1 MKASEQETNELFGA
15 TLDAQLAFNTEIA
28 FGGSKRLMSDIKAK
42 SRDLYQVPFE
52 LIREIPNFNVR
63 VHDEAYDQHIDYLA
77 QSMFENGFY
86 QDKPIAGYV
95 ANVDGKDVIYVTD
108 GYSRLKAIPRAN
120 KLGASITTVPMV
132 FKSAAT
138 SLEDLTVALV
148 TSNEGKPLTPFE
160 KGIVCKRLEGYGMER
175 TDIAKRLKISAVYV
189 GQLLTLMGAP
199 NEIRKL
205 VQAGKLSA
213 ENALAAMKKHGTKAV
228 EVLQTASAQAAA
240 SGQKRITEKSL
251 PGAKFAKAI
260 KKQAPV
266 MAETLRSVKADPG
279 FSSLSPELREKLE
292 ALLGTLDASAVAAP
306 DAQEAPEAAAA
317 QDETTTATAE

>member
-1 MKASEQETNELFGA
+1 MKDTQQETNDLFGA
-15 TLDAQLAFNTEIA
+15 ILDAQLAFSTEVS
-28 FGGSKRLMSDIKAK
+28 FGGSKSLMTAVKAK
-42 SRDLYQVPFE
+42 SRDLWQVPVE
-52 LIREIPNFNVR
+52 LIQELPNFNVR
-63 VHDEAYDQHIDYLA
+63 VHDDAYDQHIDFLA
-77 QSMFENGFY
+77 QSMVENGFY
-86 QDKPIAGYV
+86 QDKPLAGYV
-95 ANVDGKDVIYVTD
+95 ANVDGKNVVYVTD

-138 SLEDLTVALV
+138 SLEDLTIALV

-175 TDIAKRLKISAVYV
+175 PEIAKRLKISTVYV

-213 ENALAAMKKHGTKAV
+213 ENALAAMKKHGAQAV
-228 EVLQTASAQAAA
+228 EVLRTANAQAAA

-251 PGAKFAKAI
+251 PGAQLAKVI

-266 MAETLRSVKADPG
+266 MAETLRNVKADPG
-279 FSSLSPELREKLE
+279 FSALAPALREKLE
-292 ALLGTLDASAVAAP
+292 ALLGTLDVSEKGAPEAP
-306 DAQEAPEAAAA
+306 DAAAA
-317 QDETTTATAE
+317 QDEATLATAE